1 MSGETRAA
9 ALPLL
14 YSFRRCP
21 YAIRA
26 RLALRQAGLAVQ
38 LHEVSLRDKPA
49 AMLALSPKGTVPVLQ
64 LPDGT
69 VLDESLDIM
78 LWALAQ
84 SDLDG
89 WLAGAK
95 TVDAEAMALI
105 ARNDGPFKALL
116 DRYKYA
122 NRYPEFPAA
131 HYRDEAVALHLA
143 PLDAQLAAQS
153 DAARPGLLGARVS
166 LVDAAIFPFV
176 RQFAAVDADWF
187 VNAPLP
193 ALRAW
198 LQRWLDSALFQAVME
213 KVTAGEG

>member
-1 MSGETRAA
+1 VSGETRAA

-26 RLALRQAGLAVQ
+26 RLALRQAGVAVQ

-49 AMLALSPKGTVPVLQ
+49 AMLAMSPKGTVPVLQ
-64 LPDGT
+64 LPGGT

-84 SDLDG
+84 ADPDG

-95 TVDAEAMALI
+95 SVNAEAKALI

-122 NRYPEFPAA
+122 SRYPQFPAA

-143 PLDAQLAAQS
+143 PLDALLAAQS
-153 DAARPGLLGARVS
+153 DAARPCLLGARIS

-176 RQFAAVDADWF
+176 RQFAAVDAAWF
-187 VNAPLP
+187 ATAPLP

-213 KVTAGEG
+213 KPPVRER

>member
-26 RLALRQAGLAVQ
+26 RLALRQAGVAVQ

-64 LPDGT
+64 LPDGA

-84 SDLDG
+84 SDPAG
-89 WLAGAK
+89 WQAGAK
-95 TVDAEAMALI
+95 TVDARAMALI

-153 DAARPGLLGARVS
+153 DAARPGLLGTRVS

-187 VNAPLP
+187 ATSPLP
-193 ALRAW
+193 ALRGW

-213 KVTAGEG
+213 KVPAWDG

>member
-64 LPDGT
+64 LPDGA

-122 NRYPEFPAA
+122 NRHPEFPAT

-143 PLDAQLAAQS
+143 PLDALLAAQS
-153 DAARPGLLGARVS
+153 GAARPGLLGTRVS

-187 VNAPLP
+187 ATAPLP
-193 ALRAW
+193 ALRGW